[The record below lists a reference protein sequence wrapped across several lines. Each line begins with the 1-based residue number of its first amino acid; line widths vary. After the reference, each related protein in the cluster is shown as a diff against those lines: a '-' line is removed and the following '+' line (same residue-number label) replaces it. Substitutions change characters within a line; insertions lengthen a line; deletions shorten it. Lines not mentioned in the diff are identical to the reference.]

1 MVRRFGVS
9 LSVTQGHDEAAPV
22 ARLLGEKS
30 TQTVGWV
37 FLWSDMELAV
47 LWLDKT
53 KVVQAIDPPLSS
65 DLLNIARAQTPE
77 KVMAVLDALCNATR
91 ASTM

>member
-1 MVRRFGVS
+1 
-9 LSVTQGHDEAAPV
+9 
-22 ARLLGEKS
+22 
-30 TQTVGWV
+30 
-37 FLWSDMELAV
+37 MELAV